1 MYTETVANDAVVE
14 GETNDDEEE
23 AVTDCGNA
31 FLAWINKYMNI
42 NKKKKL
48 LKNTHTNAHWGDSP
62 NYLKQW

>member
-31 FLAWINKYMNI
+31 FLA
-42 NKKKKL
+42 
-48 LKNTHTNAHWGDSP
+48 
-62 NYLKQW
+62 